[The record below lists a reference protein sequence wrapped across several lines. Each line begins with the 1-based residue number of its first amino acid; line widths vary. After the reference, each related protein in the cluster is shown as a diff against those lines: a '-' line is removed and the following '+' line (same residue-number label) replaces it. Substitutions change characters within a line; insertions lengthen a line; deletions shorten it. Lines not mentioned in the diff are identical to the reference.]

1 MYEYISQDDIHIM
14 VGENAKENDHLT
26 KSAHP
31 DDWWMHVVDTP
42 GAHVVIVY
50 NKDAIPEETV
60 NDAAAIAVHHSKAK
74 TVKKVVVHVTRA
86 GHVLPGK
93 HTGQVNV
100 IEISRVKNIFT
111 HKERVR
117 MERLLKDRVHNKT
130 WNTNS
135 GILSCF
141 GGRSYLST

>member
-1 MYEYISQDDIHIM
+1 MYEYISSDCIPIL
-14 VGENAKENDHLT
+14 VGENAKENGQLT

-42 GAHVVIVY
+42 GAHVVIIY
-50 NKDAIPEETV
+50 NKEALPEETV
-60 NDAAAIAVHHSKAK
+60 NDAAVIAVHHSKAK
-74 TVKKVVVHVTRA
+74 TMKKVVVHVARA

-93 HTGQVNV
+93 HTGEVNV

-111 HKERVR
+111 NKEQGR
-117 MERLLKDRVHNKT
+117 MERLLKDRVHIQTCPTKT
-130 WNTNS
+130 

-141 GGRSYLST
+141 GRE